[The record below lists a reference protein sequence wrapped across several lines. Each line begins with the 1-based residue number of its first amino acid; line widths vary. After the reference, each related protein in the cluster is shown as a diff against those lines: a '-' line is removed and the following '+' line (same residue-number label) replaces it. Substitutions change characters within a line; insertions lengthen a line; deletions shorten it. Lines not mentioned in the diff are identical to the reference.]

1 MNNIY
6 KLITICLLFFVS
18 CNEDQFLSEAPLDAI
33 YAENL
38 YQTLTGF
45 DLGMNAVYAQMRL
58 HKADDNKLKLWVQ
71 QTDQAASGGDDN
83 KFISYNSSESS
94 LSENYDWL
102 YKVINSVNM
111 IINRAEGDVDWE
123 GTSNEVNLAN
133 KNMIISR
140 ALVVRAWAYRL
151 LIYAFGPVPLS
162 AEEIT
167 GATYSN
173 AWERNSIEE
182 IKAQMKEDLEFA
194 AENLSLSYSDNSK
207 INGAV
212 ARHYLGELY
221 LSLGEF
227 QNAVDVLKPL
237 CESGD
242 YILVQSRFGRLASD
256 ADGNHFLDVIRSPYT
271 YQGNTETMF
280 TFSNALDLPGSD
292 AIKLHAATMGDF
304 GRIKR
309 ISSAKPKKLKND
321 VEFIEHF
328 GGKGQGRTMPTPYA
342 ILDKTFYELYE
353 KYRFEPSTTD
363 DENVIDKWLW
373 TNDDGRDNYLF
384 ELEDIRGQ
392 ETSIRK
398 SYTYDLNGD
407 GVIDPPSVSLEEA
420 IASHSEQTINKYA
433 TGDIIDLAFT
443 YALNDDGFLNMKKSW
458 TSLYSR
464 KWVVDATLTNNWLD
478 ANTAFHAVGYLR
490 LAESY
495 LLYAEA
501 LFMNGS
507 AGDAA
512 TWLNKVRERSGASTI
527 ESGDVSIEFILDERT
542 RELLTEEDRR
552 VTLLRTGTY
561 IARVTKYNPSSK
573 YYVEDKHTMYP
584 FPLEAILANK
594 DNLLDQNVGYGG
606 STTVDFTPPG
616 YPDEGL

>member
-6 KLITICLLFFVS
+6 KLMAICLLITVS
-18 CNEDQFLSEAPLDAI
+18 CNEDEFLTEAPLDAI
-33 YAENL
+33 YADNL
-38 YQTLTGF
+38 YQSLTGF

-58 HKADDNKLKLWVQ
+58 HKADNNKLRFWAQ
-71 QTDQAASGGDDN
+71 QTDQAISGGDDN
-83 KFISYNSSESS
+83 KFKSYTSSLGS

-102 YKVINSVNM
+102 YQVINSVNM
-111 IINRAEGDVDWE
+111 IISRAEGDVDWE
-123 GTSNEVNLAN
+123 GTNDDEDLAN
-133 KNMIISR
+133 KNMMISR

-162 AEEIT
+162 TEEIT

-173 AWERNSIEE
+173 GWERNSIEE

-194 AENLSLSYSDNSK
+194 AENLSLSYAVNTQ

-227 QNAVDVLKPL
+227 QNAVNILKPL
-237 CESGD
+237 CEGGD
-242 YILVQSRFGRLASD
+242 YSLVQSRFGRFASN
-256 ADGNHFLDVIRSPYT
+256 ADGNHFMDVIKNPYT
-271 YQGNTETMF
+271 SQGNTETLF
-280 TFSNALDLPGSD
+280 TLANGMALPGSD
-292 AIKLHAATMGDF
+292 EIKLHENTFAEA

-309 ISSAKPKKLKND
+309 FSAQGLKND
-321 VEFIEHF
+321 EARIELF
-328 GGKGQGRTMPTPYA
+328 GGKGRGSMFPTPYA
-342 ILDKTFYELYE
+342 ILDKTLYELYE
-353 KYRFEPSTTD
+353 KLRFETATD
-363 DENVIDKWLW
+363 PQGEINIDRWLW
-373 TNDDGRDNYLF
+373 TNDDGRDNFLF

-398 SYTYDLNGD
+398 QYIYDFNGD
-407 GVIDPPSVSLEEA
+407 GVIDPPTISLEEG
-420 IASHSEQTINKYA
+420 IASGYDGTLNKYCE
-433 TGDIIDLAFT
+433 GDIIDLAF
-443 YALNDDGFLNMKKSW
+443 YYSSNDDGAINQNKNW
-458 TSLYSR
+458 TARYSR
-464 KWVVDATLTNNWLD
+464 KWAVDATLTNDWLN
-478 ANTAFHAVGYLR
+478 AGAVYHAVGYLR

-507 AGDAA
+507 AGEAA
-512 TWLNKVRERSGASTI
+512 TWLNKVRERSDASPIGA
-527 ESGDVSIEFILDERT
+527 GDVSIEFILDERT

-561 IARVTKYNPSSK
+561 IARVKKYNPSSK
-573 YYVEDKHTMYP
+573 FYVEDKHTMYP

-594 DNLLDQNVGYGG
+594 DNLLDQNAGYGG
-606 STTVDFTPPG
+606 STTVDFTPQG
-616 YPDEGL
+616 YPDEGLK